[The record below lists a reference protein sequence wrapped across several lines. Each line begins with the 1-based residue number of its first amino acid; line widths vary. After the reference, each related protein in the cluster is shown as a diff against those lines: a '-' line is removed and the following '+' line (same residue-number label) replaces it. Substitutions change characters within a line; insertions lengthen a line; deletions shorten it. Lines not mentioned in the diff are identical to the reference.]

1 MWYNKYRKGTGL
13 NLDCGNL
20 VKSIRNEISTRDMP
34 WALPIP
40 FKKIF
45 SKNFEKPLDKLARMW
60 YNKYRKGKEN
70 PKNQK
75 GKDYDKHN
83 V

>member
-1 MWYNKYRKGTGL
+1 MRYPQ
-13 NLDCGNL
+13 
-20 VKSIRNEISTRDMP
+20 EICRERYQS
-34 WALPIP
+34 LS
-40 FKKIF
+40 KKIF

-70 PKNQK
+70 PKHQK
-75 GKDYDKHN
+75 GKDYDK